1 MSEDSKNLK
10 NRAIGGFFWALAEKF
25 TAQGVSFIVSI
36 ILARLLL
43 PEAYGIVAIVTIF
56 TSIANVF
63 VKSGLGTSLI
73 QKKNADALDF
83 STIFYFNMA
92 FSIVLYIAM
101 FFFAPVIA
109 DFYGNDLI
117 SPVLRVSSI
126 TLLLSGINNVQQ
138 AYVSKHL
145 EFRKFF
151 WSTLIGT
158 VVSAVV
164 GIIMAYKGFG
174 VWALVTQQLLNSFM
188 DTVFLHFTI
197 GWKPTREFSFN
208 RLKSL
213 YRFGWK
219 VFAVNLMDTIYDDMQ
234 GLAIGKKYSS
244 ADLAYYNKGSQFPRI
259 IARNIDNSIQS
270 VTFPV
275 LSLAQNDMEKFK
287 KIMYRGCTLSFYF
300 ICPMMIGMLCVARP
314 MVLLLLTENW
324 IECVPYVQLFCISYL
339 FRPLEVTN
347 LQALYALGKS
357 GLAFKL
363 DILKKIIGII
373 MLVLALLLFNYPIY
387 ICIACVL
394 CRLLNTLINMVAV
407 QKQTSYKM
415 LEQLKS
421 ILGTL
426 VISLI
431 MGGASLLMQYL
442 LPNLRTI
449 WLLVIQIFVGA
460 GVYLLLS
467 ILFKLESFKYTVN
480 YIKGLFSKHKDNEAH
495 IN

>member
-1 MSEDSKNLK
+1 MSVDSKNLK
-10 NRAIGGFFWALAEKF
+10 NKAIGGFFWTLAEKF
-25 TAQGVSFIVSI
+25 AAQGVSFIVSI

-43 PEAYGIVAIVTIF
+43 PEAYGLVAIVTIF
-56 TSIANVF
+56 TSLANVF

-73 QKKNADALDF
+73 QKKDADTLDF
-83 STIFYFNMA
+83 STVFYFNMA
-92 FSIVLYIAM
+92 FSVVLYIVM
-101 FFFAPVIA
+101 FFLAPVIA
-109 DFYGNDLI
+109 YFYGNDLI

-126 TLLLSGINNVQQ
+126 SLLLSGINNVQQ

-145 EFRKFF
+145 DFKKFF

-164 GIIMAYKGFG
+164 GIIMAYNGFG
-174 VWALVTQQLLNSFM
+174 VWSLVTQQLLNSFM

-219 VFAVNLMDTIYDDMQ
+219 IFAVDLMDTAYDDMQ

-244 ADLAYYNKGSQFPRI
+244 ADLAYYNKGNQFPRI

-270 VTFPV
+270 VTFPI
-275 LSLAQNDMEKFK
+275 LSLAQDDKEKFK
-287 KIMYRGCTLSFYF
+287 RIMHRGCSLSFYF

-314 MVLLLLTENW
+314 MVLLLLTANW
-324 IECVPYVQLFCISYL
+324 IGCVPYVQLFCISYL
-339 FRPLEVTN
+339 FRPLEITN

-357 GLAFKL
+357 GLALKL
-363 DILKKIIGII
+363 DIFKKIIGII
-373 MLVLALLLFNYPIY
+373 TLVLALLLFNDPIY

-394 CRLLNTLINMVAV
+394 CTLLNTLINMIAV
-407 QKQTSYKM
+407 QKQTGYKVF
-415 LEQLKS
+415 EQLKS
-421 ILGTL
+421 IFGTL
-426 VISLI
+426 IVSLV
-431 MGGASLLMQYL
+431 MGGLCLLIQYL

-449 WLLVIQIFVGA
+449 WLLAIQISVGV

-467 ILFKLESFKYTVN
+467 FLFKLESFKYSVD
-480 YIKGLFSKHKDNEAH
+480 YVKGLFSKRKDNEAQSD
-495 IN
+495 